1 MRACAIRAAHA
12 PLRNAYAILG
22 TILVRVCKGRHSVAS
37 SKAVVNEIRQVTFR
51 VARGSGMSLVSLI
64 DSYES

>member
-22 TILVRVCKGRHSVAS
+22 IILVRVCKGRRSVAS
-37 SKAVVNEIRQVTFR
+37 CKAVVNEIREVTFR
-51 VARGSGMSLVSLI
+51 VAHGSRMSLVWLI
-64 DSYES
+64 DSREK